1 MDYSH
6 RLSISYYKTIATIN
20 ESHKIYLVQHQENK
34 KFFVKKIL
42 DVYSIDV
49 YRYLKDYPVKGIPR
63 IIDYCE
69 EDNTLILIE
78 EFISGTTLREKI
90 ETQALTKNLIGKYM
104 IGICD
109 ILQNLHSHTPPLIH
123 RDIKPSNIMISDFDN
138 VILLDFNAA
147 KYQSGQ
153 ENRESDTVL
162 LGTQGYA
169 APEQYGFGESSP
181 QTDIYSVGIVLKEAV
196 LSSIPNDKTFDP
208 IIDKCTQMDPGK
220 RFHSVKELK
229 RAINRAIGGE
239 KIPDESDEPV
249 YKFLPPGF
257 RTLKIWKMI
266 IALPVYALITY
277 ITIGMKVEGSYSSGS
292 IWTARLYL
300 FLGFIINILIIC
312 NYMDIQSHF
321 APCRSRNLLIKLLGI
336 IGLMIAATLSL
347 TILVILIEGIVF
359 QFK

>member
-20 ESHKIYLVQHQENK
+20 EPHKIYLVQHQETK
-34 KFFVKKIL
+34 KFYVKKIL

-49 YRYLKDYPVKGIPR
+49 YRYLKDNPVKGIPR
-63 IIDYCE
+63 IIDFCE

-90 ETQALTKNLIGKYM
+90 ESHSLTNELIGKYM

-123 RDIKPSNIMISDFDN
+123 RDIKPSNIMISGYDD
-138 VILLDFNAA
+138 IYLLDFNAA

-181 QTDIYSVGIVLKEAV
+181 QTDIYSVGIVLKEV
-196 LSSIPNDKTFDP
+196 VQSSIPTDKTFDS
-208 IIDKCTQMDPGK
+208 IIDKCTQIDPGK
-220 RFHSVKELK
+220 RYSSVNHLK
-229 RAINRAIGGE
+229 RAVNRAIGGE
-239 KIPDESDEPV
+239 KLPKDSDEPV
-249 YKFLPPGF
+249 YKYLPPGF
-257 RTLKIWKMI
+257 RTMKIWKMI
-266 IALPVYALITY
+266 IALPVYVLIAFMTL
-277 ITIGMKVEGSYSSGS
+277 GMSMNGEYSSGS
-292 IWTARLYL
+292 VWTARIYL
-300 FLGFIINILIIC
+300 FLGFIVNIFIIC

-321 APCRSRNLLIKLLGI
+321 APCRSRNILIKILGV

-347 TILVILIEGIVF
+347 TVVIILIEGIVF